1 VKNKSGGAAMNTTT
15 QNNEAVLEGNPADP
29 SGQTSAPGLQT
40 RQRPHISPGVPY
52 DTLLDEFE
60 RNAVEAQVESRR
72 ASIFTPS
79 YGQPF

>member
-1 VKNKSGGAAMNTTT
+1 MITTT
-15 QNNEAVLEGNPADP
+15 QSNETVLDDNPANP
-29 SGQTSAPGLQT
+29 SGQTSAPELQT
-40 RQRPHISPGVPY
+40 RYRPAISLGVPY

-60 RNAVEAQVESRR
+60 RNALEAQAESRL